1 MQYMPKTS
9 AYNTKVFPVEPA
21 FRLQALEWASSF
33 HYCSYFTSNEIPYPN
48 NPFPE
53 MLAVGKRKIWK
64 LGDSPF
70 EELYQ
75 LHQHHQDWFIGYF
88 TYDLKNSIHGLKSSK
103 PLTIPIPSCTFYLPD
118 SLIFFNDDRV
128 EIRSSQCSAEKIFQ
142 QILATPTPSPA
153 VGNSIYLRPHMSRE
167 EYLSKVEKVKEHI
180 LNGDCYELNL
190 CQEFSASKVEINPL
204 SLFLKLNSLSP
215 APFAGFQKLEDQ
227 YLICA
232 SPERFL
238 KKEGSKLVSQ
248 PIKGTIRRGKT
259 PEEDECMKQQLRSD
273 EKEMAENMMIV
284 DLVRNDLAISSLP
297 GSVEVEEMF
306 GIYSFR
312 HVHQMISTVSSRL
325 RPTLPFTEA
334 IKNAF
339 PMGSMTGA
347 PKRKV
352 MELIE
357 QYENSSRGL
366 YSGSVGFIDPEGNF
380 DFNVVIRSLIYDSE
394 LQKLSFQ
401 VGGAITYD
409 SDPEKEYEECLLK
422 AKALM
427 QVLGVIGIEI

>member
-1 MQYMPKTS
+1 MSKTP
-9 AYNTKVFPVEPA
+9 AYHTKVFPVDPA
-21 FRLQALEWASSF
+21 FRLQALKWASSF
-33 HYCSYFTSNEIPYPN
+33 PFCSYFTSNKIPYPN

-53 MLAVGKRKIWK
+53 MLAVGNTRVWK

-75 LHQHHQDWFIGYF
+75 LHQYHQDWLIGYF
-88 TYDLKNSIHGLKSSK
+88 TYDLKKSIHGLQSSR
-103 PLTIPIPSCTFYLPD
+103 PLTIPIPSCTFYQPD
-118 SLIFFNDDRV
+118 TLIFFNEDGI
-128 EIRSSQCSAEKIFQ
+128 EIRSRHSSAEEVIE
-142 QILATPTPSPA
+142 QIQSTPAPSPI
-153 VGNSIYLRPHMSRE
+153 VESSIHLMHHISRE
-167 EYLSKVEKVKEHI
+167 EYFIKVEKVKEHI

-215 APFAGFQKLEDQ
+215 APFASFQKMEDQ

-259 PEEDECMKQQLRSD
+259 PEEDESLKQQLRAD

-284 DLVRNDLAISSLP
+284 DLVRNDLAITSLP
-297 GSVEVEEMF
+297 GSVKVEEMF

-325 RPTLPFTEA
+325 RPTIPFTEA

-380 DFNVVIRSLIYDSE
+380 DFNVVIRSLIYDSK

-427 QVLGVIGIEI
+427 QVLGVISG